1 MERKHSGLNFELL
14 NNDKLTNTLKPNF
27 IKKATYFFIL
37 IGFGIGSI
45 VSLLTIIIED
55 ISYNLPIFSSITNI
69 HNLIAPVIL
78 GILGIFAGIIYEKRT
93 SKQKIIYNA
102 FFESQQALKLITD
115 NLPSLV
121 SYISTNSKYL
131 FANKTYAKWFNIEP
145 NKIYG
150 KHVSEILGEK
160 VYDDVLPFLKKA
172 FSGQITSFE
181 GTRIYQS
188 RRKHYI
194 NVTLVPHFNNN
205 SEVVGVIVLTND
217 ITALRK
223 RENRIKK
230 QKRELQKINATKDKL
245 FSVIAHDLKGP
256 FNPILGFSQL
266 LSEEIDTL
274 NQKEI
279 KEISKMLYQQ
289 SKDAFN
295 LLSNILDWSR
305 TQLNGIEASKENID
319 LKEFTDE
326 VIDFVDDNAQMKNI
340 NLGAEIKNET
350 RVFADRNLLYSV
362 LRNLI
367 TNAIKFTPEEGKITI
382 QSKEKIQE
390 VEISISDT
398 GVGMTQEQIKSLF
411 RPKTENNTT
420 RGTNNEQG
428 TGLGLIIC
436 KEFIEKNGGKISVTS
451 EKGKGSRFSFTI
463 PRPQQQP
470 AKV

>member
-1 MERKHSGLNFELL
+1 MGNKDSGLNFELL

-78 GILGIFAGIIYEKRT
+78 GILGIFAGIFYENRT
-93 SKQKIIYNA
+93 TKQKIIYNA

-121 SYISTNSKYL
+121 SYVSTDSKYL
-131 FANKTYAKWFNIEP
+131 FANKTYAKWFNIHP
-145 NKIYG
+145 QDIYG

-160 VYDDVLPFLKKA
+160 VYNDVLPFLKKTFA
-172 FSGQITSFE
+172 GQITSFE
-181 GTRIYQS
+181 GTRIYHN
-188 RRKHYI
+188 RRKHYM

-205 SEVVGVIVLTND
+205 SEVVGAIVLTND

-245 FSVIAHDLKGP
+245 FSIIAHDLKSP
-256 FNPILGFSQL
+256 FNAILGFSQL
-266 LSEEIDTL
+266 LAEDYDSLEREEVIS
-274 NQKEI
+274 
-279 KEISKMLYQQ
+279 ISKMLNQQ
-289 SKDAFN
+289 SKDAYF
-295 LLSNILDWSR
+295 LLSNLLDWAR
-305 TQLNGIEASKENID
+305 TQLKGIEPSKEIID
-319 LKEFTDE
+319 LKEFTNE
-326 VIDFVDDNAQMKNI
+326 IVDFIDDNAQMKNI
-340 NLGAEIKNET
+340 KLSAEIKDNT
-350 RVFADRNLLYSV
+350 RAFADRNLLYSV
-362 LRNLI
+362 LQNLI
-367 TNAIKFTPEEGKITI
+367 TNAIKFTPEEGKITVRA
-382 QSKEKIQE
+382 QEKTR
-390 VEISISDT
+390 EIEMSVSDT
-398 GVGMTQEQIKSLF
+398 GVGMTPEQLKSLF

-420 RGTNNEQG
+420 RGTNNENG

-436 KEFIEKNGGKISVTS
+436 KEFIEKNGGKINVSS
-451 EKGKGSRFSFTI
+451 EKGAGSRFCFTI
-463 PRPQQQP
+463 PRSQQQS
-470 AKV
+470 ATV